1 VTRLADQVRTA
12 FTHCPCVRFGEA
24 ELAVLIAA
32 SDASVVRSE
41 ADDLVALAR
50 AAGLEVW
57 CGYASVPT
65 GGGAID
71 LIRAAEAALE
81 YALRLGPGAFV
92 G

>member
-1 VTRLADQVRTA
+1 
-12 FTHCPCVRFGEA
+12 
-24 ELAVLIAA
+24 
-32 SDASVVRSE
+32 
-41 ADDLVALAR
+41 VALAR